1 MSTPFN
7 SKVCE
12 NRMNQ
17 NFTESDE
24 IKLDQVLEEYFHHT
38 LHIEKIFVDDIPKER
53 SGKTRFC
60 ISTVPALPGL
70 NNQR

>member
-17 NFTESDE
+17 KNYRIADIAVTLAEMFG
-24 IKLDQVLEEYFHHT
+24 LE
-38 LHIEKIFVDDIPKER
+38 LR
-53 SGKTRFC
+53 ST
-60 ISTVPALPGL
+60 TVGTNRTNDL
-70 NNQR
+70 N